1 MKKGAAR
8 TKKIKRRHRPHC
20 LLVAGHSGSGAGAA
34 VLRTPSSAAFA
45 AAAAARAVSGAV
57 VAVVAV
63 GIVAVGAARADLCS
77 ALLAL
82 LALLSLLSLSLLAL
96 LLLSLLL
103 ARLSA
108 LALWRCFCSFGAV
121 PSARLSCCRCCGAVL
136 TLRGNRTFVA
146 LLRRFSRC
154 GSRSLFAPPPSRWCP
169 ILSRS
174 WLSGPRV

>member
-1 MKKGAAR
+1 M
-8 TKKIKRRHRPHC
+8 
-20 LLVAGHSGSGAGAA
+20 LVAGHSGSGAGAA

-63 GIVAVGAARADLCS
+63 GVVAVGAARADLCS

-96 LLLSLLL
+96 LLLSLLALLLAFLLALLL

-136 TLRGNRTFVA
+136 TLRGNRTHGSSLHGCARRSLGVDTVSRRR
-146 LLRRFSRC
+146 RRFEL
-154 GSRSLFAPPPSRWCP
+154 GRS
-169 ILSRS
+169 
-174 WLSGPRV
+174 GRVRVPLLERASLGT